1 MNKSYSIIILL
12 IGSLFFQQ
20 CSNKKQTDKQAGDS
34 TVSEQSS
41 ADRMNANVAM
51 TGRLAAL
58 GLTSDSDWRGINLG
72 DDFAKVKTTEKAELF
87 ERDDNHA
94 GYTVEFKNLE
104 SADILYYQTNQ
115 KVSSIEVDL
124 FLNNR
129 ESVGECQR
137 ELGSYFDARYGIA
150 KAANGVTTWTS
161 QSGKQITLKDVSKG
175 KDFGLKIKIASASG
189 AMTASAK

>member
-1 MNKSYSIIILL
+1 MIKNYSIIILL
-12 IGSLFFQQ
+12 VGSFFFQQ
-20 CSNKKQTDKQAGDS
+20 CGNKKQTGNEAGDT

-41 ADRMNANVAM
+41 ANSMNANVAM

-58 GLTSDSDWRGINLG
+58 GLTLDSDWRGINLG

-87 ERDDNHA
+87 ERDDKHA

-137 ELGSYFDARYGIA
+137 ELGSYFDARYGPA

-161 QSGKQITLKDVSKG
+161 KDDHQITLKDVSKG
-175 KDFGLKIKIASASG
+175 KDFGLKIKIGSAG
-189 AMTASAK
+189 GVMTASAK